1 MEVRARLAC
10 GMAQEHF
17 LGTNCAMDLLKSATF
32 QKILIGEL
40 SAIFE
45 ERVDVTD
52 NDFANE

>member
-1 MEVRARLAC
+1 MGWLRNTFWAL
-10 GMAQEHF
+10 
-17 LGTNCAMDLLKSATF
+17 NCAMDLLKSATF